1 MFGKRSNVK
10 FEVRI
15 DGIYV
20 GPNNTT
26 IQVKLDRVCV
36 AQIRQ
41 RRLRTPMHV
50 YVPEDEVE
58 IPDLEEEEDDT
69 GIPL

>member
-1 MFGKRSNVK
+1 M
-10 FEVRI
+10 
-15 DGIYV
+15 
-20 GPNNTT
+20 T

-36 AQIRQ
+36 AQTQQ
-41 RRLRTPMHV
+41 RRLRIPMHV